1 MRDKAFHFFDIFIHQ
16 FLNTAARVR
25 RKIAHRDT
33 AEMFHYIQPVTIQ
46 RIKGNCMTTGAA

>member
-25 RKIAHRDT
+25 RKIAHRNT
-33 AEMFHYIQPVTIQ
+33 AEMFHHVQAVAVQ
-46 RIKGNCMTTGAA
+46 RIESNRMTPGAA